1 MASVNRYHADGNG
14 DNFPRLRTI
23 AGMHIAFL
31 NPQGNFDPQDRYW
44 TQHPDFGGQL
54 VYVKQVANTLAAQGH
69 DVDILTR
76 RIVDPRW
83 SGFENEQDNYPA
95 GARILRLRAGPDD
108 RFVRKEDLWPL
119 LGSDWVP
126 NILAFYG
133 EDLPDAFTAH
143 YGDGGISAALVRS
156 STGIPYTFTAHSL
169 GAQKRD
175 GLLAAGESIDEDRYH
190 FARRLEA
197 ERVAMNHAGVVITS
211 TNQER
216 SVQYDHPA
224 YEGAIVPTDD
234 SRFAVVPPG
243 VDQSVFFP
251 GVADDTTARRI
262 RSFLERDLDAS
273 RIELPAVVSSSRL
286 DPKKNHR
293 VLVDA
298 FGHSRKLRAR
308 ANLVLV
314 TGAITDPLR
323 DDGSASPAE
332 QRVLADLREAIA
344 SYGLHGIVSGFAIDG
359 QRPLA
364 AAYRFFAA
372 RTSVFALTALY
383 EPFGLAPLEA
393 ASTGLPVVVTR
404 NGGPAESLR
413 DEHGEYGVLVDPSD
427 PDDVSR
433 GLLRALDRWHHFARE
448 GRRRVLE
455 RYTWDRT
462 AQGYVAAIQRALTLP
477 SHPTEPIPT
486 WCSLRS

>member
-1 MASVNRYHADGNG
+1 
-14 DNFPRLRTI
+14 
-23 AGMHIAFL
+23 MHIAFI

-54 VYVKQVANTLAAQGH
+54 VYVKQVANALTAQGH

-83 SGFENEQDNYPA
+83 PGFEAEQDAYPD
-95 GARILRLRAGPDD
+95 GARIVRLHAGPND
-108 RFVRKEDLWPL
+108 RFVCKEDLWPL

-133 EDLPDAFTAH
+133 ADLPDVFTAH

-156 STGIPYTFTAHSL
+156 RTGIPYTFTAHSL

-175 GLLAAGESIDEDRYH
+175 GLLAAGESIDEAHYH
-190 FARRLEA
+190 FERRLEA
-197 ERVAMNHAGVVITS
+197 ERVAMNHAGIVITS

-216 SVQYDHPA
+216 SVQYGHPA
-224 YEGAIVPTDD
+224 YEEAIDPSDD
-234 SRFAVVPPG
+234 RRFAVVPPG
-243 VDQSVFFP
+243 VDQSVFSP
-251 GVADDTTARRI
+251 GVADETTSRQI
-262 RSFLERDLDAS
+262 RAFLERDLEAS
-273 RIELPAVVSSSRL
+273 RIGLPAVVSSSRL

-293 VLVDA
+293 VLIDA
-298 FGHSRKLRAR
+298 FGHNQELRSR
-308 ANLVLV
+308 ANLVLI
-314 TGAITDPLR
+314 TGAIRDPLR

-332 QRVLADLREAIA
+332 KLVLADLRDAIA
-344 SYGLHGIVSGFAIDG
+344 SYGLGGILSGFAISG
-359 QRPLA
+359 QRFLA
-364 AAYRFFAA
+364 DAYRFFAA

-393 ASTGLPVVVTR
+393 ASTGLPAVVTR
-404 NGGPAESLR
+404 NGGPTEVFH
-413 DEHGEYGVLVDPSD
+413 DEHGEYGILVDPSD
-427 PDDVSR
+427 PDDVAD
-433 GLLRALDRWHHFARE
+433 GLLRALDQWHHFAE
-448 GRRRVLE
+448 AGRRRVLE

-462 AQGYVAAIQRALTLP
+462 AQGYVAAIRRALTHP
-477 SHPTEPIPT
+477 SHPTEPIPA